1 MFGPLGVGYSVPLVG
16 SLYNRNQT
24 EKNSDQPK
32 KGQEASLESTAA
44 GVNTP
49 DSKVR
54 DHLLLTVQA
63 VIHGTPVRAL
73 VDSGATRSFVDENL
87 MLHPPLQF
95 IGAYSSLEMANGE
108 TIVSTGV
115 APDVLISLG
124 DIQFRSTLTAV
135 PMMEGFDMILGKDWL
150 DMVNPLVDWRSNTI
164 YIQFGDQ
171 LHRVSGIPAE
181 EVKPCGIK
189 DRGLAGLKDNFSQ
202 LHHESAT
209 CLHFGKWGE
218 TYAQLASP
226 TFWEYQPSIAQWSPG
241 PTRTL
246 AQPQG
251 EVTPSTPV
259 TPKIFSNSLADSAP
273 ILKTGPSKPRTKL
286 DFISLKKTIKMAQ
299 STDTPVLLA
308 VVRPITNE
316 DIPKKNKKPKTKT
329 RANAAHGR
337 TEGEKRRMLK
347 ESGPAKDTT
356 TVKDTM
362 KEMVEKA
369 DRTVRGELS
378 GILEEYGDVFPEKL
392 PYGPPPKRMID
403 HEIEVV
409 PGSEP
414 PHKNPYR
421 LSNAEMEELRNQVET
436 LLEQGWIRPS
446 SSPYGAPVIFVPKK
460 NGQWRMC
467 IDYRALNKI
476 TVKNRYP
483 LPRIEELLDR
493 LHGARYFSKIDLHS
507 GYHQI
512 RVREADIAKT
522 AFVTRYGSFEYLVMP
537 FGLCNAPA
545 TFQRIMNTI
554 LRDGLDKF
562 VLVFLDDILIFSR
575 TKEEHERHIRTIL
588 ERLRTEKFFGR
599 LKKCDFFKTEVEY
612 LGFDVGAYGIK
623 PSLSKVQAVADWPV
637 PTSVK
642 DVRSFLGLAS
652 FYRKFIQFFS
662 EIAAPLTDLTKKGRA
677 EVWSPDV
684 WGAKEEEAFRRL
696 KTAML
701 TAPVLQLPDFDREFV
716 VTTDASEVS
725 VGAILQQNF
734 GKGLQPICYD
744 SRKLNPAE
752 CRYSAYEREL
762 LGICLGSGQV
772 ETLFGWSPLHNSDG
786 P

>member
-24 EKNSDQPK
+24 EEHSDPSK
-32 KGQEASLESTAA
+32 KGQGASLESTAA

-73 VDSGATRSFVDENL
+73 VDSGATRSFVDERL
-87 MLHPPLQF
+87 RLHPPLQF

-135 PMMEGFDMILGKDWL
+135 PMMEGFDLILGKDWL
-150 DMVNPLVDWRSNTI
+150 DMVNPLVDWRSNTV

-181 EVKPCGIK
+181 EVKPCGIV
-189 DRGLAGLKDNFSQ
+189 DRGLTGLQDNFSQ
-202 LHHESAT
+202 LHNESAT
-209 CLHFGKWGE
+209 CLQFGKWGE
-218 TYAQLASP
+218 TYTQLASP
-226 TFWEYQPSIAQWSPG
+226 TFWEYKTTANEWTPG

-259 TPKIFSNSLADSAP
+259 TPKIFSNSLADSAQ
-273 ILKTGPSKPRTKL
+273 ILKTGPSKPTKKL

-369 DRTVRGELS
+369 DRAVRGELS

-414 PHKNPYR
+414 PHKSPYR

-642 DVRSFLGLAS
+642 DVRSFLGLAN

-662 EIAAPLTDLTKKGRA
+662 EICD
-677 EVWSPDV
+677 
-684 WGAKEEEAFRRL
+684 
-696 KTAML
+696 
-701 TAPVLQLPDFDREFV
+701 DF
-716 VTTDASEVS
+716 
-725 VGAILQQNF
+725 I
-734 GKGLQPICYD
+734 
-744 SRKLNPAE
+744 
-752 CRYSAYEREL
+752 
-762 LGICLGSGQV
+762 
-772 ETLFGWSPLHNSDG
+772 
-786 P
+786 